1 MCIYTHTHTHTCSN
15 SNTNIR
21 GSRRETRKRMVSGR
35 CGSCWIILAMVLVL
49 SAAGAG
55 GATAEKGVT
64 YDGRS
69 LIIDG
74 QRKLLF
80 SGSIHYPRS
89 TPEMWPSLIKKTK
102 EGGIEVIDTYVFW
115 NLHEPKLGQYD
126 FNGRNDLVKFIKE
139 IRSQGLYVCLRIGP
153 FIEAEW
159 NYGGLP
165 FWLRDVPGMVYRTDN
180 EPFKFH
186 MRRFTSKIV
195 NLLKSEGLYAS
206 QGGPIILSQIEN
218 EYGNVQAA
226 FREKGA
232 SYVKWAA
239 KMAVGLQTGV
249 PWIMCKQPDAPDPVI
264 NTCNGMRCGE
274 TFPGPNSPNKPKMWT
289 EDWTSF
295 FQVYG
300 APPYIRS
307 AEDIAYHAALFV
319 AKNGSFINYY
329 MYHGGTNF
337 GRTSSSYF
345 ITGYYDQAPLDE
357 YGLLRQPKY
366 GHLKELHAAI
376 KSTANPLLHGKQ
388 TILSLGPMQQAYV
401 FEDARSG
408 CVAFLVNNDGRKVI
422 QIQFRNNAYS
432 LRPKSI
438 GILQNCKTLIYETAK
453 VNVPKNMRVTT
464 PVHTFNV
471 PDKWEVFRE
480 TIPTFSG
487 TSLRANTLLE
497 HTKLTKD
504 KTDYLWY
511 TLRFKRDSTC
521 TKPSL
526 FIESSGHVVHVF
538 VNNAQAGSG
547 HGSRD
552 IRAVKLQV
560 PVGLINGQNNISIL
574 SGMVGLPDSGAYMES
589 KSYGLTKAQ
598 ISCDG
603 TKTIDLSRSQ
613 WGYSVGLL
621 GEKVRLHQWRNLKR
635 VKWSNN
641 NAGLI
646 KNHPLAWYKTMF
658 DAPSGDGPVGLNMES
673 MGKGE
678 MWVNGESIGRYWV
691 SFLTPSGHPSQSIYH
706 IPRAF
711 LKPSGNFL
719 VVLEEEGG
727 DPLGIS
733 LNTIS
738 VVGLPRLPKW
748 GHLKNLH
755 KAIMLSENMLIGGE
769 HRNFSLGP
777 SLEADVYTSSSGS
790 CAAFL
795 SNSDDKNDKTAVF
808 QNMTY
813 HLPAWSV
820 SILPD
825 CKNEVFNT
833 AKVTAKSS
841 KVEML
846 PEDLKS
852 SSGLKWQVFS
862 EKPGIWGEADF
873 VKNELVDHINTTK
886 DTTDYLWYTTSIT
899 ISANEGFLKKQTL
912 PVLFIES
919 KGHTLHIF
927 INKEY
932 IGTATG
938 NGTHVPFKLKKSVPL
953 KAGEN
958 NIDLLSMTVG
968 LSNAGSF
975 YEWVPAGLTSV
986 SIKGLNN
993 GTLNLTHT
1001 KWTYK
1006 LGVQGEQLGL
1016 FKPGNSGAVK
1026 WTVTTKP
1033 PKKQPLTW
1041 YKVIIDPPSGS
1052 EPVGLDMISMGKG
1065 MAWLNGEEIG
1075 RYWPRIARKN
1085 APNDECVKECD
1096 YRGKFMPDKCNT
1108 GCGEPSQRW
1117 YHVPRSWFKSSGN
1130 ELVIFE
1136 EKGGYPTKIKLSRR
1150 KVTEV

>member
-1 MCIYTHTHTHTCSN
+1 
-15 SNTNIR
+15 
-21 GSRRETRKRMVSGR
+21 MVSSR

-538 VNNAQAGSG
+538 VNNALAGSG

-560 PVGLINGQNNISIL
+560 PVSLINGQNNISIL

-808 QNMTY
+808 RNMTY

-899 ISANEGFLKKQTL
+899 ISANEGFLKKQTP

>member
-1 MCIYTHTHTHTCSN
+1 
-15 SNTNIR
+15 
-21 GSRRETRKRMVSGR
+21 MVSGR

-289 EDWTSF
+289 EDWTS
-295 FQVYG
+295 
-300 APPYIRS
+300 
-307 AEDIAYHAALFV
+307 L
-319 AKNGSFINYY
+319 
-329 MYHGGTNF
+329 
-337 GRTSSSYF
+337 
-345 ITGYYDQAPLDE
+345 
-357 YGLLRQPKY
+357 
-366 GHLKELHAAI
+366 
-376 KSTANPLLHGKQ
+376 
-388 TILSLGPMQQAYV
+388 
-401 FEDARSG
+401 
-408 CVAFLVNNDGRKVI
+408 
-422 QIQFRNNAYS
+422 
-432 LRPKSI
+432 
-438 GILQNCKTLIYETAK
+438 
-453 VNVPKNMRVTT
+453 
-464 PVHTFNV
+464 
-471 PDKWEVFRE
+471 
-480 TIPTFSG
+480 
-487 TSLRANTLLE
+487 
-497 HTKLTKD
+497 
-504 KTDYLWY
+504 
-511 TLRFKRDSTC
+511 FKRDSTC
-521 TKPSL
+521 MKPSL

-538 VNNAQAGSG
+538 VNNALAGSG

-738 VVGLPRLPKW
+738 VVGS
-748 GHLKNLH
+748 NQSQSQ
-755 KAIMLSENMLIGGE
+755 LS
-769 HRNFSLGP
+769 
-777 SLEADVYTSSSGS
+777 
-790 CAAFL
+790 
-795 SNSDDKNDKTAVF
+795 
-808 QNMTY
+808 
-813 HLPAWSV
+813 
-820 SILPD
+820 
-825 CKNEVFNT
+825 
-833 AKVTAKSS
+833 
-841 KVEML
+841 
-846 PEDLKS
+846 
-852 SSGLKWQVFS
+852 
-862 EKPGIWGEADF
+862 
-873 VKNELVDHINTTK
+873 
-886 DTTDYLWYTTSIT
+886 
-899 ISANEGFLKKQTL
+899 
-912 PVLFIES
+912 
-919 KGHTLHIF
+919 
-927 INKEY
+927 
-932 IGTATG
+932 
-938 NGTHVPFKLKKSVPL
+938 
-953 KAGEN
+953 
-958 NIDLLSMTVG
+958 
-968 LSNAGSF
+968 
-975 YEWVPAGLTSV
+975 
-986 SIKGLNN
+986 
-993 GTLNLTHT
+993 
-1001 KWTYK
+1001 
-1006 LGVQGEQLGL
+1006 
-1016 FKPGNSGAVK
+1016 
-1026 WTVTTKP
+1026 
-1033 PKKQPLTW
+1033 
-1041 YKVIIDPPSGS
+1041 
-1052 EPVGLDMISMGKG
+1052 
-1065 MAWLNGEEIG
+1065 
-1075 RYWPRIARKN
+1075 
-1085 APNDECVKECD
+1085 
-1096 YRGKFMPDKCNT
+1096 
-1108 GCGEPSQRW
+1108 
-1117 YHVPRSWFKSSGN
+1117 
-1130 ELVIFE
+1130 
-1136 EKGGYPTKIKLSRR
+1136 
-1150 KVTEV
+1150 

>member
-195 NLLKSEGLYAS
+195 NLLKLEGLYAS

-521 TKPSL
+521 MKPSL

-538 VNNAQAGSG
+538 VNNALAGSG

-1006 LGVQGEQLGL
+1006 LGVEGEHLSL

-1041 YKVIIDPPSGS
+1041 YKVVIDPPSGS